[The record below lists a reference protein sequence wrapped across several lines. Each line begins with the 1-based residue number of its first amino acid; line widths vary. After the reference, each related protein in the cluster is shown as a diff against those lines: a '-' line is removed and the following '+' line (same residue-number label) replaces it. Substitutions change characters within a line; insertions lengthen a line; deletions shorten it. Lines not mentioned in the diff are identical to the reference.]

1 LKDNINNN
9 GQGFFGK
16 SVSSWCSPPNGP
28 PKTSECKSIEK
39 QQVKAVQ
46 ANPDF
51 SVDFQGIPEP
61 WTTGPP
67 NNNVIPFEEAENK
80 KWRDEIK
87 EIESHFQETDNFS
100 QDRSQLL
107 LLLSG
112 IVLNPKID
120 MKVRKQA
127 CHTIVRHSNI
137 RLLIESVLCGCDDC
151 DNLNDAQ
158 KGFELVDKAFAAQ

>member
-1 LKDNINNN
+1 MKDNIDNSAN
-9 GQGFFGK
+9 GFFGK
-16 SVSSWCSPPNGP
+16 SVTSWCSPPNGP
-28 PKTSECKSIEK
+28 PKTTECKSIMK
-39 QQVKAVQ
+39 QQVKSVQ

-51 SVDFQGIPEP
+51 SEDFQGIPEP

-87 EIESHFQETDNFS
+87 QIESHFQNTDSFS
-100 QDRSQLL
+100 QDRSQLI
-107 LLLSG
+107 LLLSA

-120 MKVRKQA
+120 IKVRKQA
-127 CHTIVRHSNI
+127 CHTVVRHSNI
-137 RLLIESVLCGCDDC
+137 RLLIESVLCSCEDC
-151 DNLNDAQ
+151 QNLLDAQ